1 MECLIGIQGKDFV
14 LVASDTVAARSIVKM
29 KNDQDKMFQLS
40 NNLLMAVAGE
50 PGDTVQFSEYIS
62 KNIQLY
68 KMRNGYELSAK
79 AAANFTRR
87 NVADALRSQRPKFV
101 NILMAGMDDS
111 GPALFFLDYLGAL
124 IQVPFAVHGYGGMF
138 TLSIM
143 DRYYKKDMNK
153 DEAVTLLQQC
163 VTEIQKRFLV
173 DMPQFKARVVSKAG
187 VEDLGFVKPT
197 VVESMES

>member
-14 LVASDTVAARSIVKM
+14 LMASDTVSARSIVKM
-29 KNDQDKMFQLS
+29 KNDQDKMFKLS
-40 NNLLMAVAGE
+40 DKLLMAVAGE
-50 PGDTVQFSEYIS
+50 PGDTVQFAEYIC

-68 KMRNGYELSAK
+68 KMRNGYELSAS

-101 NILMAGMDDS
+101 NILLAGSDDT
-111 GPALFFLDYLGAL
+111 GPSLHFLDYLGSL

-143 DRYYKKDMNK
+143 DRHYRKDMTK
-153 DEAVTLLQQC
+153 EEALALLQQC
-163 VTEIQKRFLV
+163 ITEIQKRFLV
-173 DMPQFKARVVSKAG
+173 DTPQFKVRAVSKTG
-187 VEDLGFVKPT
+187 VEDLGFVKAPAPAD
-197 VVESMES
+197 S